1 MMKKI
6 TKFLIPV
13 AIIIAG
19 LLIAQGLYSIDKGK
33 IPGALSPEKAGE
45 KTIDFINQV
54 ALQGQATASL
64 VGVVEES
71 GLYKIRLKIEGNEY
85 ELYITKDGKTLFPQ
99 GGTKMS
105 EESSDQTASKEFP
118 KTDIP
123 QVQLFVM
130 SFCPYGNQA
139 EELMMPVAELLG
151 DKINIQLHYIV
162 SESTD
167 GKYTSLHG
175 EQEAHQD
182 LRELCVQ
189 KYQKDKFWKF
199 VKEINENCDPQNVDS
214 KWEKVANGIGIN
226 VQEIKDC
233 QKEEGINLLDQETK
247 LSEIKYSVQSPSYH
261 ENQEEIVISGS
272 PTLVINGMVYDGD
285 RTSKAYKEA
294 ICSAFN
300 SPAEECSQ
308 VLGSEAGSASGGC
321 E

>member
-1 MMKKI
+1 MKKI
-6 TKFLIPV
+6 TEFLIPA

-33 IPGALSPEKAGE
+33 VPGALSPEKAGE

-54 ALQGQATASL
+54 ALKGQATASL
-64 VGVVEES
+64 VEVIEES
-71 GLYKIRLKIEGNEY
+71 GLYKIRLKIEENEY
-85 ELYITKDGKTLFPQ
+85 ESYVTKDGKILFPQ
-99 GGTKMS
+99 GGTKIS

-123 QVQLFVM
+123 EVQLFVM

-139 EELMMPVAELLG
+139 EELMMPVANLLG
-151 DKINIQLHYIV
+151 DKINIQLRYIV
-162 SESTD
+162 SESPD

-189 KYQKDKFWKF
+189 KYQKDKFWEF
-199 VKEINENCDPQNVDS
+199 IKEINSNCDYQNVDS
-214 KWEKVANGIGIN
+214 CWENIAKKIN
-226 VQEIKDC
+226 LDIAKIKDC
-233 QKEEGINLLDQETK
+233 QKKEGINLLAQEVDFSK
-247 LSEIKYSVQSPSYH
+247 IEYPVQNPSFH
-261 ENQEEIVISGS
+261 ENQERITISGS
-272 PTLVINGMVYDGD
+272 PTLVINGMVYDGN
-285 RTSKAYKEA
+285 RTSEAYKEA

-308 VLGSEAGSASGGC
+308 VLGSETGSASGGC